1 MGPTSGQR
9 DYVKRVLIFL
19 LLAALTALVV
29 WLLIYAA
36 AGMLVIFAGVLGA
49 IFLTHV
55 SSYLARH
62 SSLRYRLSLATVVTL
77 LVLATGGTLYFLGAR
92 IAERAETLALEV
104 REAAED
110 FSAQLQRQAW
120 GRRLL
125 ARREAAEDVLT
136 SPETFTTAGAAVRV
150 TATAVAGV
158 VVAIFLAIYFAIR
171 PEYYRNGL
179 VVLVPPA
186 RRARI
191 GEILDRIGVTLWWW
205 ILGRLAGMCVIGV
218 TSAIG
223 LLLIGIP
230 LAVEL
235 GVLAGL
241 LAFIPNFG
249 PVLSVIPPVL
259 LGLEQ
264 GLGTALAV
272 VLLYVGLQA
281 LEGYLLT
288 PLIEQHQVL
297 LPPGLT
303 LSTQII
309 FALLFGF
316 LGVFLATPLTVVVYV
331 LIRELY
337 VKDVLSTVGAT
348 CDGARRVTAGV
359 SRKEDTD
366 AQSE

>member
-1 MGPTSGQR
+1 MDLIDRQR
-9 DYVKRVLIFL
+9 EYVTRVLIFL
-19 LLAALTALVV
+19 LLAGLTAFVV

-36 AGMLVIFAGVLGA
+36 AGLLVIFAGALGA
-49 IFLTHV
+49 IFLMHV

-62 SSLRYRLSLATVVTL
+62 SCLSYPLALALVVAL
-77 LVLATGGTLYFLGAR
+77 LVLATSGTLYFLGAR
-92 IAERAETLALEV
+92 IAERAETLLSEMRRAV
-104 REAAED
+104 QD
-110 FSAQLQRQAW
+110 VTAQLQRQEW
-120 GRRLL
+120 GRSLL
-125 ARREAAEDVLT
+125 ERRDTAEAVLT
-136 SPETFTTAGAAVRV
+136 SPETVTRAGIAVRA
-150 TATAVAGV
+150 TATVATGV
-158 VVAIFLAIYFAIR
+158 VVAAFLSIYFAIR

-179 VVLVPPA
+179 VLLLPPG

-191 GEILDRIGVTLWWW
+191 SEVLSRISLTLWWW

-218 TSAIG
+218 TSALG
-223 LLLIGIP
+223 LLIIGIP
-230 LAVEL
+230 LAIEL

-264 GLGTALAV
+264 GPGIALAV
-272 VLLYVGLQA
+272 VLLYIGLQA

-303 LSTQII
+303 LSTQVI

-337 VKDVLSTVGAT
+337 VKDILGTMASTPNA
-348 CDGARRVTAGV
+348 A
-359 SRKEDTD
+359 S
-366 AQSE
+366 